1 MRPGQVRDGDVTPSG
16 SRQYRFALFTA
27 SVRAIEL
34 NCPEYFG
41 KDLVKLFRFGVK
53 PGRPEARLRAG
64 VSAIEDVLVRHGFK
78 FVFRESGD
86 SSGGPYTS
94 GDFPAGTGD

>member
-53 PGRPEARLRAG
+53 PRMVRKLDLYE
-64 VSAIEDVLVRHGFK
+64 SAMV
-78 FVFRESGD
+78 
-86 SSGGPYTS
+86 P
-94 GDFPAGTGD
+94 P